1 MQTGYSTKTS
11 SDRSIDCGV
20 LQDAYHKFFGIFGD
34 FYTAVMQDTDNSKI
48 TADGFLYLCLKF

>member
-20 LQDAYHKFFGIFGD
+20 LQDTYHKFFGIFGD
-34 FYTAVMQDTDNSKI
+34 FYTAVMQDTDI
-48 TADGFLYLCLKF
+48 TKSLLIAFYICA